1 MAAALPGAKAMLTT
15 ATEAADAVLHRLLA
29 TPEGRADP
37 YPLYRK
43 LRTIAPV
50 HRSGLDD
57 AWYVSRFE
65 DCRQL
70 LLDPRCGR
78 KPIGLVRGYATDERA
93 FERFAENV
101 RSSMLT
107 EDPPEHTR
115 LRAMVAGFFSPRR
128 VRGFNARIQE
138 LVDQCLAAMD
148 GACDAMSVL
157 AVPVALGVAADLVG
171 IPAEDR
177 RYCLDLLEA
186 GAVADRPD
194 PSSEQIDAA
203 QASFDAQLAYFR
215 QLIAWRRKA
224 PGDDVLSALVAA
236 GGMDVEDLVD
246 MAVLLFLGGLLPTA
260 NLIGNGLFALLRHP
274 GELARL
280 RSRPQLVPAA
290 VEEMLRYDPPVQGN
304 GRTVHDWIE
313 VAGQRLAPG
322 DLVVTLIGGANRDP
336 ERFSDPERFDV
347 GRRDNQP
354 LAFGAGM
361 HHCLGAGLARLEAQ
375 AVFATLATRPL
386 TIELTNQDPP
396 RHSSLD
402 QRGFVSLPV
411 QVNR

>member
-1 MAAALPGAKAMLTT
+1 MAAALPGAGMLTT

-37 YPLYRK
+37 YPLYRE
-43 LRTIAPV
+43 LRRIAPLY
-50 HRSGLDD
+50 RSGLDD
-57 AWYVSRFE
+57 TWYVSRFE

-93 FERFAENV
+93 FERLAENV

-115 LRAMVAGFFSPRR
+115 LRCMVAGFFSPRR
-128 VRGFNARIQE
+128 VRSFTVRIQE
-138 LVDQCLAAMD
+138 LVDQCVASMD
-148 GACDAMSVL
+148 GACDAMSAL

-203 QASFDAQLAYFR
+203 RASFDAQLAYFR
-215 QLIAWRRKA
+215 QLIAWRRTA

-274 GELARL
+274 GERARL
-280 RSRPQLVPAA
+280 RGRPQLVPPA

-304 GRTVHDWIE
+304 GRTVHDWID
-313 VAGQRLAPG
+313 VAGQRLVPG